1 MSRGANGGRP
11 AELVTR
17 DFLGGCAAAD
27 DARDAAARQHDAV
40 RFVCVS
46 KLNGAEPAANS
57 VSPRVQPG
65 KLSLP
70 KHAFPPTPRDLNL
83 FPVATPCPAST
94 PAPAPTGAAVA
105 SAGATATTTY
115 HSVCT
120 IEKVKTALE
129 RFERG
134 KHQHHHQNGGGHQ
147 HHHQQHSG
155 AGASPS
161 SSSVTTS
168 SVKRR
173 GGVDGGAVEQGDGC
187 DSPSGGGGLVAAAC
201 PRCFLYVLISRSDP
215 RCPRCEAHVPA
226 PPPTTAVSKKPR
238 IDLNVGYL
246 GT

>member
-1 MSRGANGGRP
+1 MAAEALGFMARGANGGRA

-17 DFLGGCAAAD
+17 DFLGGCAGSD
-27 DARDAAARQHDAV
+27 DARDASARNDAV
-40 RFVCVS
+40 
-46 KLNGAEPAANS
+46 
-57 VSPRVQPG
+57 PG
-65 KLSLP
+65 WASQQ
-70 KHAFPPTPRDLNL
+70 KHACPATPRDLNL
-83 FPVATPCPAST
+83 FPVAAAATKPCAVT
-94 PAPAPTGAAVA
+94 TAPAPAPTAA
-105 SAGATATTTY
+105 SASASTGGATTTY

-134 KHQHHHQNGGGHQ
+134 KQHQSSHQ
-147 HHHQQHSG
+147 QQHSGAGAG

-173 GGVDGGAVEQGDGC
+173 GGDSSGVEQGDGC
-187 DSPSGGGGLVAAAC
+187 DSPSGGGGGMVAAAC

-215 RCPRCEAHVPA
+215 RCPRCESHVPA
-226 PPPTTAVSKKPR
+226 PPAPAPAVTKKPR

>member
-1 MSRGANGGRP
+1 MAAEAVGFMARGASGGRA

-27 DARDAAARQHDAV
+27 DARDAAARPDAV
-40 RFVCVS
+40 PGKVS
-46 KLNGAEPAANS
+46 LQKHACPAA
-57 VSPRVQPG
+57 
-65 KLSLP
+65 
-70 KHAFPPTPRDLNL
+70 PRDLNL
-83 FPVATPCPAST
+83 FPVASAATKPCAVT
-94 PAPAPTGAAVA
+94 TAPAPAASSSGTG
-105 SAGATATTTY
+105 GATATY

-134 KHQHHHQNGGGHQ
+134 KQSHHHHSHQ
-147 HHHQQHSG
+147 QQHSG

-173 GGVDGGAVEQGDGC
+173 GGDSCGGAVEQGDGC
-187 DSPSGGGGLVAAAC
+187 DSPSGGGGGGMVAAAC

-215 RCPRCEAHVPA
+215 RCPRCESHVPA
-226 PPPTTAVSKKPR
+226 PPAPAAPAASKKPR
-238 IDLNVGYL
+238 IDLNVGFL

>member
-1 MSRGANGGRP
+1 MVAEAVGFMARAVDSGRA

-17 DFLGGCAAAD
+17 DFLGGCTAAD
-27 DARDAAARQHDAV
+27 DAREAAAGHDAV
-40 RFVCVS
+40 
-46 KLNGAEPAANS
+46 
-57 VSPRVQPG
+57 PG
-65 KLSLP
+65 KLSLQ
-70 KHAFPPTPRDLNL
+70 KHACPPTPRDLNL
-83 FPVATPCPAST
+83 FPGAGAGASAVRPCPAT
-94 PAPAPTGAAVA
+94 TTAPATTA
-105 SAGATATTTY
+105 SAATTTTTTY

-134 KHQHHHQNGGGHQ
+134 KQGQG
-147 HHHQQHSG
+147 QQHSG

-173 GGVDGGAVEQGDGC
+173 GDGAVEQGDGC
-187 DSPSGGGGLVAAAC
+187 DSPSAAGGMVAAAC

-215 RCPRCEAHVPA
+215 RCPRCESHVPPPPVPA
-226 PPPTTAVSKKPR
+226 PKKKPR
-238 IDLNVGYL
+238 IDLNVGFL